1 MQVVLLKDID
11 KLGDRFEV
19 VAVKNGYGRNYLIP
33 QGLARVATKANV
45 AAIEDIKR
53 QEEEEEAAHR
63 AEFEAI
69 AAQLAS
75 QTIKI
80 GTKAGQSGKIF
91 GSVTNVQV
99 IAAIKEQL
107 NLEIERR
114 KVTLPEEVK
123 ELGTYTATV
132 QLSREVSGQVTFE
145 VVAE

>member
-1 MQVVLLKDID
+1 MQVILLKDID

-19 VAVKNGYGRNYLIP
+19 VSVKNGYGRNYLIP
-33 QGLARVATKANV
+33 QGLARVANKTNV
-45 AAIEDIKR
+45 ASIDDIKR
-53 QEEEEEAAHR
+53 VEEEEEAARR

-80 GTKAGQSGKIF
+80 GAKAGQSGKIF
-91 GSVTNVQV
+91 GSVTNVQI

-107 NLEIERR
+107 DLEIERR
-114 KVTLPEEVK
+114 KVTFTEEIK
-123 ELGTYTATV
+123 ELGTYTAQV
-132 QLSREVSGQVTFE
+132 QLSREVVGQVTFE

>member
-1 MQVVLLKDID
+1 MQVILLKDID

-19 VAVKNGYGRNYLIP
+19 VSVKNGYGRNYLIP
-33 QGLARVATKANV
+33 QGLARVANKTNV
-45 AAIEDIKR
+45 ASIDDIKR
-53 QEEEEEAAHR
+53 VEEEEEAARR

-80 GTKAGQSGKIF
+80 GAKAGQSGKIF
-91 GSVTNVQV
+91 GSVTNVQI

-107 NLEIERR
+107 DLEIERR
-114 KVTLPEEVK
+114 KVTFTEEIK
-123 ELGTYTATV
+123 ELGTYTAQV
-132 QLSREVSGQVTFE
+132 QLSRDVVGQVTFE